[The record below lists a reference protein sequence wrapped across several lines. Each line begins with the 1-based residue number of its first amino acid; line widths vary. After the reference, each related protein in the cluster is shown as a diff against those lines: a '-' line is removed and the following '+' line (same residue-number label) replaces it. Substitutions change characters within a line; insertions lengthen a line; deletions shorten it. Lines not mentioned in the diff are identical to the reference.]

1 MKKLIKNIMINS
13 IADPLNI
20 TDDGSINW
28 NFIEA
33 DVFLALSNRIEFTDA
48 VICKFFD
55 EIANEILSN

>member
-1 MKKLIKNIMINS
+1 MKEVIKNIMINS
-13 IADPLNI
+13 IANPFNI

-33 DVFLALSNRIEFTDA
+33 DLFLELNNQLDIPDS
-48 VICKFFD
+48 VIGKFFD